1 MAQIPSSPRPGA
13 PVSTNAPDP
22 LPPDAQPAN
31 RSNEDQAPQITSYET
46 REQVNLP
53 RPPSTPENTT
63 GTASQPA
70 LASLPVS
77 GAGIA
82 GLGANAK
89 KSGGEMALYLALE
102 ERNPVKACE
111 ILRTNKIDP
120 NLLIH
125 DDTPL
130 WTAVA
135 RRYRDVVELL
145 LATEGTDPNMNN
157 GYGGNP
163 LETAAARGNKD
174 IVKLLLETKGIDPNK
189 ADKKGNTPLTRAAL
203 GGYTDV
209 VKLLLTA
216 KGVDPDKED
225 DEGKTP
231 LFHAA
236 KSLSGNADKDSMI
249 ILDLCEKG
257 ASVHKVQ
264 SIPLQ
269 IKIADIIGHAYLDA
283 LTAPANFKLERKGR
297 QLTPEETAKLAEL
310 EKDATSLFAK
320 FCVMSKQNYASGIAA
335 ITLFSIEEFTL
346 EIKDCP
352 RLADI
357 LSMEGWRSWE
367 YSNIRQNALAN
378 LEEWDGNGLDG
389 AGLGRF
395 SILKTEPSR
404 LPTLSREIL
413 EQLRQ

>member
-1 MAQIPSSPRPGA
+1 
-13 PVSTNAPDP
+13 
-22 LPPDAQPAN
+22 
-31 RSNEDQAPQITSYET
+31 
-46 REQVNLP
+46 
-53 RPPSTPENTT
+53 
-63 GTASQPA
+63 
-70 LASLPVS
+70 
-77 GAGIA
+77 
-82 GLGANAK
+82 
-89 KSGGEMALYLALE
+89 
-102 ERNPVKACE
+102 
-111 ILRTNKIDP
+111 
-120 NLLIH
+120 
-125 DDTPL
+125 
-130 WTAVA
+130 
-135 RRYRDVVELL
+135 
-145 LATEGTDPNMNN
+145 MNN

-163 LETAAARGNKD
+163 LETAAAAGNKD

-189 ADKKGNTPLTRAAL
+189 ADKAGKTPLTRAAL

-283 LTAPANFKLERKGR
+283 LIAPANFKLERKGR
-297 QLTPEETAKLAEL
+297 QLTSEETAKLAEL

-320 FCVMSKQNYASGIAA
+320 FCVMSEQNYASAIAA
-335 ITLFSIEEFTL
+335 ITLFSIEEFAL
-346 EIKDCP
+346 EIKDCSP
-352 RLADI
+352 LANI

-367 YSNIRQNALAN
+367 YSNICKNALAT
-378 LEEWDGNGLDG
+378 LEKWDGNGLDG
-389 AGLGRF
+389 AGLGSF

-404 LPTLSREIL
+404 LPPLSRGIL